1 MTFGPQITKIEYPD
15 QYMTLFGLIKKPA
28 EEKSITISF
37 GSQNEIKPGSKAFP
51 FLLPEVTITGT
62 KPNTVFSQNTN
73 QVNNIDGGKTNVSNE
88 LTTNNAVT
96 GTDSRGIDNSTNSN
110 PAVNGSSKK
119 SGESIDERLT
129 RYYTKYKSAT
139 PEEKEAFLD
148 RYITGHYATLKD
160 KSREEQIKIQLAD
173 FKKLLSN
180 TKEGDS
186 YEMLAKKINILEKE
200 NQVLAAKSATV
211 EQEDSNLRKRGEIG
225 VAKTIHNC
233 DKDNQIALT
242 HIIVD
247 SKNEEAINIGA
258 SHTSELDKNNQVGA
272 VDIYKTADI
281 SKEGKIELA
290 KTIVDQYSKFD
301 IANQVDIHSI
311 MSDAKFWDEKSIV
324 YAASNI
330 YNLDKTNQAQAI
342 QITADT
348 KNEAAI
354 KAAQTNL
361 VKCDESVRQT
371 GQETLVK
378 AEEEIQE
385 TKISSSDKIKEVI
398 KNPNAEN
405 AKKVVETAT
414 DAMKINALQTLS
426 GSDLKNFIKILLEE
440 NPSMAVFSKAMEL
453 AGRLSEQD
461 RKEVMDLMKNSS
473 MANLINPQT
482 LDYASQNAL
491 IDFKAEQGKLG
502 QIKSDGLSA
511 ALKVK
516 YFKLIENTKQGKQV
530 G

>member
-1 MTFGPQITKIEYPD
+1 MTFGPQITKTEYFD
-15 QYMTLFGLIKKPA
+15 QYIWPLLAPVKKPVQ
-28 EEKSITISF
+28 EITIPF
-37 GSQNEIKPGSKAFP
+37 GSQNEATTGSKAFP

-73 QVNNIDGGKTNVSNE
+73 QINNIDGGKTNVSTG

-129 RYYTKYKSAT
+129 RYYTKYKNAT

-160 KSREEQIKIQLAD
+160 KSKEEQIKIQLAD

-186 YEMLAKKINILEKE
+186 YEMLAKRINVLEKE

-211 EQEDSNLRKRGEIG
+211 EQEDLDLRKRGEIG

-233 DKDNQIALT
+233 HSDNQIELT
-242 HIIVD
+242 QLVVD

-258 SHTSELDKNNQVGA
+258 SHASELDIKNQVGA

-290 KTIVDQYSKFD
+290 KTIIDQYSKFD
-301 IANQVDIHSI
+301 VANQLDIHNI
-311 MSDAKFWDEKSIV
+311 MSNKNYWSKESIG
-324 YAASNI
+324 YAESKI
-330 YNLDKTNQAQAI
+330 CNLDPKNQAQAV
-342 QITADT
+342 QISSNAKAEIETEEKSIFVNDN
-348 KNEAAI
+348 KNE
-354 KAAQTNL
+354 L
-361 VKCDESVRQT
+361 S
-371 GQETLVK
+371 ET
-378 AEEEIQE
+378 EQ
-385 TKISSSDKIKEVI
+385 IKEAI
-398 KNPNAEN
+398 KNPNAKD
-405 AKKVVETAT
+405 AKDIVKTAT
-414 DAMKINALQTLS
+414 DAMIINTLQTLS
-426 GSDLKNFIKILLEE
+426 GSDLKNFIILIISQNSFSTE
-440 NPSMAVFSKAMEL
+440 VFKKAFAL
-453 AGRLSEQD
+453 SGKLSEQD
-461 RKEVMDLMKNSS
+461 RKEVMGLMKNSN
-473 MANLINPQT
+473 MTNLINEQT

-491 IDFKAEQGKLG
+491 IDFKAEEGNLY
-502 QIKSDGLSA
+502 QIKSDGLNA
-511 ALKVK
+511 ALKIK